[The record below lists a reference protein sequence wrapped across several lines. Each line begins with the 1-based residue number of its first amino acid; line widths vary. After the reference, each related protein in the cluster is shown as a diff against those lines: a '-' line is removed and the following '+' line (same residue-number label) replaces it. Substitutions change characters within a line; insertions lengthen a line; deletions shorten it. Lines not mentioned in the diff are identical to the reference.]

1 MHVFHME
8 ILGIKEY
15 ITQFMLLMKFSYSN
29 KSYTFFLLK
38 YPQVHLIKDSCITVH
53 QVLGLIK
60 LA

>member
-1 MHVFHME
+1 ME